1 MELPVFTSDI
11 DPDAVVTALRHAGAA
26 VVTALSHAGAAVSR
40 RTTST
45 ATAR

>member
-11 DPDAVVTALRHAGAA
+11 DPDA